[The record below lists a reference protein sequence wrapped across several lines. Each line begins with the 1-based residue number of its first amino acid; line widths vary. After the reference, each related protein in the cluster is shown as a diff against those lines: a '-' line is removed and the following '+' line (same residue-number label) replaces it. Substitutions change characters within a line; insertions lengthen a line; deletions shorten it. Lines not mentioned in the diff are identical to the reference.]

1 MNAKKTKLC
10 IDYVCTSEKCFLDC
24 YYLDADTESIID
36 HIIIDIESVKLP
48 EVSNV
53 TMRDIAQRIIHG
65 AAERHLKPV
74 GSVNF
79 LVSSKEIF
87 SNAEL
92 FPNIKRKLMI
102 KYNKRDLEVMFPS
115 YNLRN
120 AYIENK
126 HNDGTLGTIIF
137 TTFCPLTIIDQF
149 ELLAKELKLKL
160 GYVSSS
166 NYSLAHRYE
175 KFYKEEITHGVII
188 DIEEHYTLIDI
199 FINGTLVDHSFIE
212 GGSTKI
218 KANDEKLLSIIHSRT
233 IAVVA
238 KHEYELEKFPA
249 TVIKICSSDALAAKE
264 VHDKLTEVTKFEV
277 GYTVA
282 NPLVFSTFPSKYSF
296 KKYKVNP
303 FKINFSL
310 KANTNKGFTLVE
322 VVVSLA
328 IFSILTGVCLGAIVP
343 MINVVERSKRDSA
356 IGHIV
361 SDISEVYRQHS
372 SDFRSVYYTV
382 NGNGAP
388 VVFDSESKRFDYNA
402 DFELVSQDGT
412 YYLEYTI
419 NENAD
424 LVIDSFIRVDTNRN
438 LISPVVVKG
447 MI

>member
-1 MNAKKTKLC
+1 MNEKKTKLC

-24 YYLDADTESIID
+24 YFLDADTESIID

-53 TMRDIAQRIIHG
+53 VMRDIAQKILSG
-65 AAERHLKPV
+65 AVERHLKPV
-74 GSVNF
+74 GQVNF

-87 SNAEL
+87 SNVEL
-92 FPNIKRKLMI
+92 FPNIKRKLMV
-102 KYNKRDLEVMFPS
+102 KYNKRDLEVMFPA
-115 YNLRN
+115 YNSNN

-126 HNDGTLGTIIF
+126 HNDGTLGTVIF
-137 TTFCPLTIIDQF
+137 TTFCPLIIIDQF
-149 ELLAKELKLKL
+149 ELLAKELKLKR

-212 GGSTKI
+212 GGSTKV
-218 KANDEKLLSIIHSRT
+218 KAGDEKLLSIIRSRT

-249 TVIKICSSDALAAKE
+249 TIIKICSSDALAAKE
-264 VHDKLTEVTKFEV
+264 VHDKLTKDTQFEV

-282 NPLVFSTFPSKYSF
+282 NPLVFSTFPSKYAF

-303 FKINFSL
+303 FKLNFNPKGNS
-310 KANTNKGFTLVE
+310 NNGFTLVE

-343 MINVVERSKRDSA
+343 MVNVVERSKRESA
-356 IGHIV
+356 IGHII

-372 SDFRSVYYTV
+372 SDFRNVYYTV
-382 NGNGAP
+382 NGEGKP
-388 VVFDSESKRFDYNA
+388 VTFDAEAKRFDYNT
-402 DFELVSQDGT
+402 DFELISQDGT

-424 LVIDSFIRVDTNRN
+424 LVIDSFVSVSTNRN

-447 MI
+447 II